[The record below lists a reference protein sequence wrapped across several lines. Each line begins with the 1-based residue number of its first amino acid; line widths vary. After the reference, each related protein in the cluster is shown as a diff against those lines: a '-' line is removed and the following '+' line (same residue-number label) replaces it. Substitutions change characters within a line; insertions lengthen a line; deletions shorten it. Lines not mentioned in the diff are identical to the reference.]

1 MGDLHLTLLGGFE
14 LRTGARPVTIAAVKT
29 RALLAV
35 LALGA
40 GRAHGREALATLLWG
55 GHGERRARPSLRQ
68 ALFPPRQ
75 APRGAPPPRPPR
87 RRPPRAPPP
96 PAGVAATRRC
106 GSTRRASRCCDASWA
121 WSRTARPSGCTRTC
135 SSRESAARPRG
146 APATCTPRRR

>member
-55 GHGERRARPSLRQ
+55 GHGERRARQSLRQ
-68 ALFPPRQ
+68 APFRPRQ
-75 APRGAPPPRPPR
+75 ALCR
-87 RRPPRAPPP
+87 RRPRRPTLRGPTVTPDPPP
-96 PAGVAATRRC
+96 GHAHV
-106 GSTRRASRCCDASWA
+106 
-121 WSRTARPSGCTRTC
+121 
-135 SSRESAARPRG
+135 
-146 APATCTPRRR
+146 

>member
-55 GHGERRARPSLRQ
+55 GHGERRARHS
-68 ALFPPRQ
+68 
-75 APRGAPPPRPPR
+75 
-87 RRPPRAPPP
+87 PRAGLFRPP
-96 PAGVAATRRC
+96 PA
-106 GSTRRASRCCDASWA
+106 
-121 WSRTARPSGCTRTC
+121 
-135 SSRESAARPRG
+135 
-146 APATCTPRRR
+146 RRRRRRRRRHLRGPPRELHPPAGGA